1 MDKIIIYLYH
11 IYGYGYSSITFDNS
25 KWLLKITVT
34 LTKKKGKKNNVLI
47 FIIKKNKSQCSTR
60 TTMKSILSL
69 KENGKQLTT
78 LKINGTCRRKAK
90 ETIYVSTVL
99 SLINHS

>member
-34 LTKKKGKKNNVLI
+34 LTKKKG
-47 FIIKKNKSQCSTR
+47 KKNKSQCSTR